1 MSNMKKPD
9 QIIKSNVGDE
19 CPPVSTP
26 SPFPKY
32 LPDPSV
38 RGDAFDQQL
47 RNKGVR
53 FIHKRAM
60 PCPNVR
66 NLDDNTHNPNCP
78 ICDGSGIYRYSEQEI
93 IGIFQG
99 NQLERLFEQQGVW
112 EIGTAVVTFPTEYAD
127 GQQADFNTYDHI
139 VMPDFEAR
147 TWQQFEY
154 DNTKTSQGLRYPITG
169 IDRMTSV
176 ENGVLRTYEEGVD
189 FNIVDGNI
197 EWVSGQEPA
206 YDASADRGTVVSV
219 SYFLNPVYS
228 VLQHMRE
235 LRVTQEYVDGN
246 KVARR
251 LPQEVLV
258 KRDFIV
264 KPPEKIS
271 GS

>member
-9 QIIKSNVGDE
+9 QIIKSDVGEE

-26 SPFPKY
+26 PAFPKY
-32 LPDPSV
+32 LPDPSI

-60 PCPNVR
+60 PCPNV
-66 NLDDNTHNPNCP
+66 NNIDDNLHDPNCP
-78 ICDGSGIYRYSEQEI
+78 ICDGSGLYRYTEQEI

-112 EIGTAVVTFPTEYAD
+112 EIGTAVVTFPTEYD
-127 GQQADFNTYDHI
+127 TGEQADFNTFDHL

-147 TWQQFEY
+147 TWQVFEY
-154 DNTKTSQGLRYPITG
+154 ENSPTKKLRYPITG
-169 IDRMTSV
+169 IDSMTSV
-176 ENGVLRTYEEGVD
+176 ENGVVRTYEVGVD

-197 EWVSGQEPA
+197 SWISGKEPS
-206 YDASADRGTVVSV
+206 YDNINERGTVLSV
-219 SYFLNPVYS
+219 SYFMNPVYS
-228 VLQHMRE
+228 VLQQMRE

-251 LPQEVLV
+251 LPQQVLV

-264 KPPEKIS
+264 RPPEQLNE
-271 GS
+271 